1 MQMQVIPVLAA
12 GGRPM
17 LTAYG
22 AGGFRFGET
31 RIEGSCLVVLDEP
44 VSLSL
49 TRLADLTMAHL
60 APVLA
65 VNGERRAQFVL
76 LGTGRTMTPPPAGLA
91 SALSSA
97 GIGLELMD
105 TPNACRIYNTL
116 TGEGRNF
123 AAALLAV

>member
-1 MQMQVIPVLAA
+1 MQVIPVLPA

-31 RIEGSCLVVLDEP
+31 RIEGDTLVVLDEP
-44 VSLSL
+44 MLWQAGSLAQL
-49 TRLADLTMAHL
+49 TLDHFT
-60 APVLA
+60 PVLA
-65 VNGERRAQFVL
+65 VEGERRAQFVL
-76 LGTGRTMTPPPAGLA
+76 LGTGKAMAPPPSGLAAGL
-91 SALSSA
+91 SAA
-97 GIGLELMD
+97 GIGLEFMD

-123 AAALLAV
+123 AAALLA

>member
-1 MQMQVIPVLAA
+1 MQMQVIPVLPA

-31 RIEGSCLVVLDEP
+31 RIEGSTLVVLDEP
-44 VSLSL
+44 EVWPVDGLSGL
-49 TRLADLTMAHL
+49 TLEHF

-65 VNGERRAQFVL
+65 VEGERRAQFVL
-76 LGTGRTMTPPPAGLA
+76 LGTGKTMVPPPAGLA
-91 SALSSA
+91 ASLSAA
-97 GIGLELMD
+97 GIGLEFMD
-105 TPNACRIYNTL
+105 TANACRIYNTL